1 MDYYYNNGDAIVK
14 SMLNTTEV
22 KELSDW
28 VQDRAKKKGY
38 RTNHTI
44 SCQECKIELVLDNKT
59 SCMTC
64 PLCGIS
70 TTSSCVTPYCKTHQ
84 PYKRTSRLKECLMR
98 AQSKQQS
105 DISQDMIDRIKTHAY
120 PIYTYTTVRA
130 SLKKLKLSKYYEDI
144 NYIIYKIT
152 NINPFKITQKE
163 EDVLHSYFTK
173 ILSVWPLF
181 KPSGRRSIISYPF
194 IIRKLMQQITTPE
207 RYRELNLDY
216 FSLPQLDK
224 LIEYETLYKKIV
236 KHNNWKTTSVLI

>member
-1 MDYYYNNGDAIVK
+1 
-14 SMLNTTEV
+14 
-22 KELSDW
+22 
-28 VQDRAKKKGY
+28 
-38 RTNHTI
+38 
-44 SCQECKIELVLDNKT
+44 
-59 SCMTC
+59 
-64 PLCGIS
+64 
-70 TTSSCVTPYCKTHQ
+70 
-84 PYKRTSRLKECLMR
+84 MR